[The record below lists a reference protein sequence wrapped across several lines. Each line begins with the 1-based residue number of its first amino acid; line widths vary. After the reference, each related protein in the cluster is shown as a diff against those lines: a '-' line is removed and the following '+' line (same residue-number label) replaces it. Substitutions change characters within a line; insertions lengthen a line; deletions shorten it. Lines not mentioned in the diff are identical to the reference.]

1 MNCYYNKAKQCLKS
15 KEIIDQ
21 MDPDAAITFLNNFTC
36 TAKETTTN
44 LWYLKTIYGRSC
56 LTTLIRKET
65 FPRLWGALAPVSWM
79 QIKKIEHRQPFYSL
93 SGFTREVHIY
103 NLQASWKVKWFY
115 THNHIINCIKDNLLN
130 FLRGGLY
137 IYHIAWFRT
146 HRYSTH

>member
-1 MNCYYNKAKQCLKS
+1 MLKIKRDNWSNGSWCCYYFSQQLYLYGKRNYNKLVVS
-15 KEIIDQ
+15 ENHTWEIMFNHTHKEGNI
-21 MDPDAAITFLNNFTC
+21 P
-36 TAKETTTN
+36 
-44 LWYLKTIYGRSC
+44 KTM
-56 LTTLIRKET
+56 
-65 FPRLWGALAPVSWM
+65 GALAPVSWM

-115 THNHIINCIKDNLLN
+115 THNHIMNCIKDNLLN